1 MQEIYDNA
9 VNQQIKKINGN
20 IRINYIQFLQNEIN
34 QFGNAHVMLW
44 LGILDLEK
52 VFKQFNDL

>member
-1 MQEIYDNA
+1 MQEIYDKE
-9 VNQQIKKINGN
+9 VNQQIKKINSKIRN
-20 IRINYIQFLQNEIN
+20 IYIQFLQNEIN